1 MSFGPMPKLTVI
13 TTNFAKAPLIIGALL
28 LFLATASI
36 RFLRMPVDTLSV
48 LLVTVTILFEKL
60 AYWYLIW
67 IIHMQI
73 LAIIS
78 FLANILEPVNAHLL
92 L

>member
-1 MSFGPMPKLTVI
+1 MV
-13 TTNFAKAPLIIGALL
+13 TTNFAEAPLIIGALL
-28 LFLATASI
+28 LFLTTATI
-36 RFLRMPVDTLSV
+36 RLLRMPIDTLSV
-48 LLVTVTILFEKL
+48 LLMTVTILFEKL

-67 IIHMQI
+67 IVHMQI